1 MQLQAIT
8 ISSNGWS
15 DAGHAVNYVYDIL
28 SMMDR
33 DDISVGVGGE
43 GGILPNGTFLPNV
56 GGYHPII
63 DQVCVTWPLQN
74 MYQQMLSYIP
84 NDLRFYNLQG
94 TSTAG
99 GCRYRQAISPGKYGR
114 LYINTNYGIRKALL
128 PQVPRV

>member
-8 ISSNGWS
+8 INSNGWS

-74 MYQQMLSYIP
+74 M
-84 NDLRFYNLQG
+84 
-94 TSTAG
+94 
-99 GCRYRQAISPGKYGR
+99 
-114 LYINTNYGIRKALL
+114 
-128 PQVPRV
+128 